1 MLELIYIMLDS
12 LFSFFTYDLGIDL
25 GTANTL
31 VTVKGKGIVINEPS
45 IVARQKKT
53 KQVLAIGTK
62 AKKMFGKTPPL
73 LEVVS
78 PLQDGVIAD
87 FDATQGL
94 LEYFIKQVH
103 QGGGLIPKIPRPKV
117 VVGIPSGVTEVERR
131 AVQDACL
138 SAGARQAFIIE
149 EPMAAAIGLKIPVD
163 KPGGNLIIDIGG
175 GTTEIAIISLGGII
189 IERCLRIAGREMDEA
204 IVNFLKMKHSVLFG
218 LSSAEEMKIQLGS
231 ATKSAQDKTDKSQV
245 FRGRDLESGLPKSI
259 KISGEEIREAI
270 GPVIS
275 QIMEAVADLIE
286 ETPPE
291 LISDIVNK
299 GIVLCGGGAQIRN
312 LDKLIAESTR
322 MPVWVADEPMTAV
335 VKGCGRLLEDEKLL
349 HQVKVTG
356 GLR

>member
-218 LSSAEEMKIQLGS
+218 LGSAEEMKIQLGS

-245 FRGRDLESGLPKSI
+245 FRGRDLE
-259 KISGEEIREAI
+259 
-270 GPVIS
+270 
-275 QIMEAVADLIE
+275 
-286 ETPPE
+286 
-291 LISDIVNK
+291 
-299 GIVLCGGGAQIRN
+299 
-312 LDKLIAESTR
+312 
-322 MPVWVADEPMTAV
+322 
-335 VKGCGRLLEDEKLL
+335 
-349 HQVKVTG
+349 
-356 GLR
+356 